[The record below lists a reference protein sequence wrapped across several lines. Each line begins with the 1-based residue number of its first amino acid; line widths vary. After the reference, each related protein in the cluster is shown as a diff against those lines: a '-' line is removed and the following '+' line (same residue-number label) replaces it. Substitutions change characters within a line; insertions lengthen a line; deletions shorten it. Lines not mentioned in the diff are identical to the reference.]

1 MRRFICRPALTLMI
15 YLAGALGFANSS
27 YGHALEPGYLAL
39 RPIEKE
45 IYAVTWK
52 MPAVGGRP
60 MAIAARLPDNCDAR
74 TPAQPVWDG
83 TAYVSRWTTTCPGGL
98 VGGTIAI
105 EGLSATQTDVLIRI
119 QHTDDTEQTARLTPM
134 SSSFTVKSVPGPFDI
149 ARTYLA
155 LGIEHILL
163 GIDHLLFVLALLI
176 LVSGWRRLIWTITAF
191 TAAHSITLAAA
202 TLGFVRVAQG
212 PVEAVIALSIVFV
225 AMEIVHTRQGRP
237 GIAESRPWI
246 VAFAFGL
253 LHGFGFAGALADLG
267 LPENDI
273 PIALLLF
280 NVGVEAGQL
289 LFVTAVLTVMAIWQR
304 LQAPWPQWGW
314 RMPVYTIGSLAAYW
328 TIERVASLVLV

>member
-1 MRRFICRPALTLMI
+1 MRSVGKPILALMAFLV
-15 YLAGALGFANSS
+15 GALGFAASS
-27 YGHALEPGYLAL
+27 YSHALQPGYLAL
-39 RPIEKE
+39 RSIDTD

-52 MPAVGGRP
+52 VPAVGARP
-60 MAIAARLPDNCDAR
+60 MAITARLPENCDAR
-74 TPAQPVWDG
+74 TPGQPIWDG
-83 TAYVSRWTTTCPGGL
+83 AAYLARWTTTCRGGI

-105 EGLSATQTDVLIRI
+105 EGLSATQTDVLLRI
-119 QHTDDTEQTARLTPM
+119 QRPDGTEQTARLTPT
-134 SSSFTVKSVPGPFDI
+134 SPSFTVEAVPGRFDV
-149 ARTYLA
+149 AGTYLA

-176 LVSGWRRLIWTITAF
+176 LVSGWRRLVWTITAF

-237 GIAESRPWI
+237 GITESRPWI

-253 LHGFGFAGALADLG
+253 LHGFGFAGALAQLG
-267 LPENDI
+267 LPEHDI
-273 PIALLLF
+273 PIALLFF

-289 LFVTAVLTVMAIWQR
+289 LFVAAVLTVIATWRR
-304 LQAPWPQWGW
+304 LDAPWPQWAW
-314 RMPVYTIGSLAAYW
+314 RVPVYAIGSLAAYW
-328 TIERVASLVLV
+328 TIERVANLVSL

>member
-1 MRRFICRPALTLMI
+1 MRSVGRPVLALM
-15 YLAGALGFANSS
+15 ALLIGVLGVAASS
-27 YGHALEPGYLAL
+27 YGHALQPGYLAL
-39 RPIEKE
+39 RPIDTE

-52 MPAVGGRP
+52 VPAVGGRP
-60 MAIAARLPDNCDAR
+60 MAIAARLPESCDVR
-74 TPAQPVWDG
+74 GPGQPIWDG
-83 TAYVSRWTTTCPGGL
+83 AAYLARWTTSCRGGI

-105 EGLSATQTDVLIRI
+105 EGLSATQTDVLLRL
-119 QHTDDTEQTARLTPM
+119 QRPDGTEQTARLTPT
-134 SSSFTVKSVPGPFDI
+134 SPSFVVEAVPGTFDV
-149 ARTYLA
+149 AGTYLA

-176 LVSGWRRLIWTITAF
+176 LVTGWRRLVWTITAF
-191 TAAHSITLAAA
+191 TVAHSITLAAA

-237 GIAESRPWI
+237 GITESRPWI

-253 LHGFGFAGALADLG
+253 LHGFGFAGALAQLG

-273 PIALLLF
+273 PIALLFF

-289 LFVTAVLTVMAIWQR
+289 LFVAAVLTVIAAWR
-304 LQAPWPQWGW
+304 RFEAPWPQWAW
-314 RMPVYTIGSLAAYW
+314 RVPVYAIGSLAAYW
-328 TIERVASLVLV
+328 TIERVAGLIPV